1 MNAEKRAEHNYICYI
16 THTNTHI
23 YSACCE
29 IDFKSLFYAACLQ
42 LRSMRENQFHRHT
55 GDALLHS
62 RRTKP
67 PSHLIYTRIALKIDA
82 IAYIY
87 IVLWFKDI
95 HMYIHTEISSL
106 LAHQISLSGGV
117 DKSLLAHNPAHST
130 IHVDAERRAQ
140 LLAHVFCPDG
150 PLCAHM
156 KRVSSRAIRTAVI
169 AYFMCGARPECSRS
183 ECTRARSYLRLRE
196 YALHL
201 VCCARIYLSASYD
214 LYIYI
219 YIWCLRQMKKVCN
232 RERS

>member
-1 MNAEKRAEHNYICYI
+1 
-16 THTNTHI
+16 
-23 YSACCE
+23 
-29 IDFKSLFYAACLQ
+29 
-42 LRSMRENQFHRHT
+42 
-55 GDALLHS
+55 
-62 RRTKP
+62 
-67 PSHLIYTRIALKIDA
+67 
-82 IAYIY
+82 
-87 IVLWFKDI
+87 
-95 HMYIHTEISSL
+95 MYIHTEISSL
-106 LAHQISLSGGV
+106 RAHQISLSGGV

-214 LYIYI
+214 LYIYLMFAAYEEGVQQREVVATCCSAVQ
-219 YIWCLRQMKKVCN
+219 YIHLRTFHVRN
-232 RERS
+232 RLRDIMRQRRT